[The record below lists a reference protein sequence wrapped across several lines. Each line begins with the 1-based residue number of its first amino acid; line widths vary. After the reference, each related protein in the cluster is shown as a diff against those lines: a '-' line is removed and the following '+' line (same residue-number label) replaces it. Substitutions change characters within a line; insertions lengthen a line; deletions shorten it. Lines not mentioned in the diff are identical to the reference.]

1 MDLQEKFISAIQARA
16 EDIIG
21 SDRVDFS
28 VDGMS
33 PWSVSKYK
41 TLNSCPL
48 AFYLKYIIK
57 VQDME
62 ELVEAVMQEDSIRTD
77 VGKLAHEV
85 LDHVITKEV
94 GFHEAMDLA
103 GYNKEQFKDH
113 THLIDPLEVSI
124 REFSSRIASFKRKHD
139 VEGILAEDEVAVDK
153 DWNPVDFSS
162 RNAMFRSKIDLQIL
176 LTNKDRILMDHKL
189 GGNPDWGIR
198 NHEFQLESYGTLVVA
213 KYPEVKSLTTG
224 IHFIEAME
232 VKMGSVYGNEE
243 LRTRIR
249 NNLLGRLF
257 NAVDKVY
264 RDGMFKAEKNFLC
277 TSYCDYRD
285 VCSKHRKPRD
295 KNSIA
300 GLLQP
305 VMKQSAELLRK
316 CGNPHSPK

>member
-1 MDLQEKFISAIQARA
+1 MDHQKRFISAILERA
-16 EDIIG
+16 EGIIENG
-21 SDRVDFS
+21 RVDFS
-28 VDGMS
+28 VEGMS

-48 AFYLKYIIK
+48 AFYLRYIIK
-57 VQDME
+57 VQEME
-62 ELVEAVMQEDSIRTD
+62 ELVEAAVEGDSIRTD
-77 VGKLAHEV
+77 VGRLAHEV

-113 THLIDPLEVSI
+113 LHLIDPLEVSV
-124 REFSSRIASFKRKHD
+124 REFSSRMASFKRKHD
-139 VEGILAEDEVAVDK
+139 VECFLAEEDIAVDK
-153 DWNPVDFSS
+153 DWNPVSFNDK
-162 RNAMFRSKIDLQIL
+162 NALFRSKIDLQIL
-176 LTNKDRILMDHKL
+176 MRNKDRVLLDHKL
-189 GGNPDWGIR
+189 GGSPEWGIR
-198 NHEFQLESYGTLVVA
+198 NHEFQLETYGALIVA
-213 KYPEVKSLTTG
+213 KSPDVRNLTTG
-224 IHFIEAME
+224 IHFIQAMD

-264 RDGMFKAEKNFLC
+264 QDGMFKAEKNFLC

-295 KNSIA
+295 KKSVA

-305 VMKQSAELLRK
+305 VMEQSAELLKK
-316 CGNPHSPK
+316 CGDPNSRK